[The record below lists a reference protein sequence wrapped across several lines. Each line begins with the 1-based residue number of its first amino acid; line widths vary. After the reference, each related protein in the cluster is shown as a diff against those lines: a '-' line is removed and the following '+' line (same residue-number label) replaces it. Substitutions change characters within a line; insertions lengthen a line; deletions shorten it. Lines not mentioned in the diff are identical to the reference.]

1 MIRINRPETSFLCRV
16 PCRRALTVCP
26 GTASGILT
34 TFKNKGLRNIRPHKN
49 LRSTSERPAG

>member
-34 TFKNKGLRNIRPHKN
+34 TFKNKGVEEYPLPQEFAFHV
-49 LRSTSERPAG
+49 